1 MTDSSPFIDHPRY
14 DDFDDST
21 KQIISK
27 LQFQISSSKTE
38 QRLLVESKKD
48 LSNQYEQLLKAKNE
62 ELESLKVNFEF
73 VYNQREA
80 LKSKLENSEQT
91 SLAKIQAL
99 QASVDESHST
109 VKTLERQNYELKS
122 ELSLVRN
129 SGDQELNTIKYLE
142 EENEQLQ
149 ERIDELTTVNGELID
164 ERDQISQRLREE
176 VDASAGANSYQHTLK
191 TNNLQLQKMNNSL
204 QLKVDLLLQHKTSV
218 EILKQKNHTLQQKLS
233 QLESVQEK
241 CYELEIEALDLKSQ
255 LEEFKQVFSEID
267 QSVSIKSIV
276 DQFKQVTNNNL
287 VLEDKFNQA
296 RIELD
301 QALRELQKVN
311 NEKKNE
317 LVPKI
322 QSLTEVLKNRQELVE
337 KLEKQKLLNVKE
349 IQYLRELLK
358 SLDDLS
364 VPKGE
369 DDSEVKRLE
378 KVIEIYKG
386 ERDGLIERVKQAE
399 QQQQPIV
406 ADPSTILNP
415 NGKRPRTTATEDDD
429 TINTAHFKLQKENI
443 SLLSTVKSLQDEI
456 SSLNSQISKLQQVQ
470 TKKEQIKVLQ
480 LRANNISK
488 DQLVK
493 QHTIDLLR
501 KENQDLISN
510 SQSDSIPRSVFERQE
525 DDKEILQTK
534 IDQLSKRISRLREV
548 YSKKSCDI
556 LSIISKFFGYSVEF
570 LPSPINPEDL
580 TSSRIKLVSKYI
592 QDSSAY
598 LVIDVNSKMLKANG
612 SNEFKQMCEELVS
625 NWVNGKDQI
634 PCFLGALN
642 LNLYATY
649 ERRKSNDN

>member
-14 DDFDDST
+14 DDIDDST

-91 SLAKIQAL
+91 SSAKIQAL

-129 SGDQELNTIKYLE
+129 SGDQESNTIRYLK

-149 ERIDELTTVNGELID
+149 ERIDELTSVNSELID
-164 ERDQISQRLREE
+164 ERDSISQRLRQE
-176 VDASAGANSYQHTLK
+176 VDSSAGANSYQHTLK

-204 QLKVDLLLQHKTSV
+204 QLKVDSLLQHKTSV
-218 EILKQKNHTLQQKLS
+218 EILKQKNHTLQQKLD

-255 LEEFKQVFSEID
+255 LEEFKKVFSEID

-301 QALRELQKVN
+301 QVLRELQKVS

-349 IQYLRELLK
+349 IQYLRESLK
-358 SLDDLS
+358 TLDDLS

-369 DDSEVKRLE
+369 DNSEVKRLE

-386 ERDGLIERVKQAE
+386 ERDGLIERVRQTE
-399 QQQQPIV
+399 QSQTSIP
-406 ADPSTILNP
+406 DPSPVLNSS
-415 NGKRPRTTATEDDD
+415 GKRPRTANTEDDD

-443 SLLSTVKSLQDEI
+443 SLLSTVKTLQDEI
-456 SSLNSQISKLQQVQ
+456 SSLNSQISKFHQVQ

-501 KENQDLISN
+501 KENKDLISN

-598 LVIDVNSKMLKANG
+598 LVIDVNSKLLKANG
-612 SNEFKQMCEELVS
+612 SNDFKQMCEELVT

-642 LNLYATY
+642 LKLYASY
-649 ERRKSNDN
+649 EKRKSAEN